1 MVPVDPNDPDGA
13 ADQLTAWAD
22 DLEHK
27 AGQYRELH
35 DRMASLSVTE
45 TSRDGIAVT
54 VDGEGIPTDIR
65 FADSVRGIDP
75 AALSAELMRTLQR
88 AQVRM
93 REQIAATVH
102 ETVGDD
108 EAGANII
115 DRYAE
120 RFPDPEEPAPDFGP
134 DADGSPLRPP
144 GGQ

>member
-1 MVPVDPNDPDGA
+1 VDPNDPDGA

-27 AGQYRELH
+27 AEQYRELH
-35 DRMASLSVTE
+35 DRMSSLSVTE
-45 TSRDGIAVT
+45 TSRGGIAVT

-65 FADSVRGIDP
+65 FADSVRGTEP

-93 REQIAATVH
+93 RERIAATVH

-120 RFPDPEEPAPDFGP
+120 RFPDPEESEPDFGP
-134 DADGSPLRPP
+134 DEAGAR
-144 GGQ
+144 